1 MGTSVRAEAVRP
13 CPVEVETTL
22 VGDIE
27 RGMEVSELPCPTVER
42 AVSVEPVGKIAM
54 AERHVVTRPGR
65 VKDDIVGIRIGL
77 EIEDGRASRG
87 PVDVRGRERAK
98 RA

>member
-22 VGDIE
+22 VGDSE
-27 RGMEVSELPCPTVER
+27 RGLKMSEHPCSTVER

-54 AERHVVTRPGR
+54 AERSIQHMPQNRSFRRWT
-65 VKDDIVGIRIGL
+65 
-77 EIEDGRASRG
+77 EDF
-87 PVDVRGRERAK
+87 
-98 RA
+98 